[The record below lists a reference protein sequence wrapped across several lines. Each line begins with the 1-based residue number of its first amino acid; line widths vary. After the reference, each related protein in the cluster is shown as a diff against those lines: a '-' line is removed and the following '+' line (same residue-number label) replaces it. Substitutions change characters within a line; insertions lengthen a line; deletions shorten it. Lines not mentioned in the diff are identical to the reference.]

1 MAHVLVEHSVG
12 YLLVQENG
20 LDSVALKETLKS
32 AKTLGDFKKAFKL
45 CGTLVYFDPQD
56 ALEQLEASSEG
67 RVTQKLREF
76 LQINE
81 VKVLAAD
88 KVYAHAMKE
97 LGIKLV
103 DEESSLELIRAL
115 RKNADELFSVEFNRV
130 QKSQVSLAHA
140 ISRKK
145 IQYDTAREDHAVM
158 QCISMLDDMTV
169 DINDYFMRIKEMY
182 SWHFPELI
190 DICKE
195 QIEYLGAVG
204 VVGNRETANKED
216 INKLENGQAIIDA
229 MENSIGG
236 EMTEEDLAM
245 IMDMSSVVVEKIDLY
260 TQALQHLEKRL
271 ATVAPNLTALVGK
284 MVAARLILKAGG
296 LSKLALCPS
305 STIQVLGAEKALFRA
320 MKSKS
325 KTPKYG
331 LIFNSS
337 FINST
342 APKMRGRVSRYLS
355 SKCAIASRIDC
366 YSDKV
371 TDAYGIAMKNMVEE
385 RAKGKSTHHMPTDTV
400 LQKVSEQLRK
410 EECATSH
417 N

>member
-20 LDSVALKETLKS
+20 LDSVTLKEILKN
-32 AKTLGDFKKAFKL
+32 AKTLGDFKKAFRL
-45 CGTLVYFDPQD
+45 CGTLVYSDPQD

-67 RVTQKLREF
+67 RVTPKLKEF
-76 LQINE
+76 LQIND

-88 KVYAHAMKE
+88 KVYAQAMKDI
-97 LGIKLV
+97 GIKLL
-103 DEESSLELIRAL
+103 DEESSTELIRAL
-115 RKNADELFSVEFNRV
+115 RKNADSLFSVEFSKV
-130 QKSQVSLAHA
+130 QRSQVSLAHA
-140 ISRKK
+140 NSRKK

-169 DINDYFMRIKEMY
+169 ATNDYFMRIKEMY

-190 DICKE
+190 TICKE
-195 QIEYLGAVG
+195 QMQYLEAVN
-204 VVGNRETANKED
+204 VVGNRNTANREEVL
-216 INKLENGQAIIDA
+216 KLENGPAIVEA
-229 MENSIGG
+229 MDSTIGG
-236 EMTEEDLAM
+236 DLIEEDFTM
-245 IMDMSSVVVEKIDLY
+245 IMELSGVVMEKIELY
-260 TQALQHLEKRL
+260 THAMQHLEKRL
-271 ATVAPNLTALVGK
+271 STVAPNLTALVGK

-337 FINST
+337 FVNST
-342 APKMRGRVSRYLS
+342 APRMRGRVSRYLS

-366 YSDKV
+366 YSDRV
-371 TDAYGIAMKNMVEE
+371 TDAYGVAMKTMVEE
-385 RAKGKSTHHMPTDTV
+385 RTKGRSTHHMPTDTV
-400 LQKVSEQLRK
+400 LQKVSEALGK
-410 EECATSH
+410 EEAS